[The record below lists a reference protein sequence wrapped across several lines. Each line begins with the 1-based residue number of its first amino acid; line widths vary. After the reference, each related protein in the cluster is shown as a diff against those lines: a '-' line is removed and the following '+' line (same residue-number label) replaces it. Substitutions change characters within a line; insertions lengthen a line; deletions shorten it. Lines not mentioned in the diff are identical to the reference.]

1 MARPDAP
8 IEKIDTMTR
17 AAKLLAMTAGT
28 AIIGLNT
35 APAVAEGTSA
45 GTTISN
51 TATVDYRVGGVDQIE
66 ETASDSFVVD
76 RKVTFVIN
84 RVLDPVTTVAPGQT
98 NTVITF
104 DVTNLSNDTIDL
116 ALAAAQLTGDDF
128 DADNVRIFI
137 GAANAIFDGS
147 QTQSGL
153 IDELPEDETR
163 RVFLVSDIP
172 LGRANGDIANL
183 TLAATAYAGGASGQG
198 ALLTNTAGANTAG
211 LETVLAEA
219 ADAEGG
225 SANDGVFTARG
236 TYEVFAATLSVAK
249 TSRVVEDPVNGT
261 TNPKAIPGAVIEY
274 CIAVS
279 NAAGSA
285 AATNVVVTDVLP
297 DDLTFVAGSIRVDGT
312 LDGSGLCAGGN
323 AAGSI
328 TGRTITA
335 PLSDVAASDTRT
347 AAFRATIN

>member
-1 MARPDAP
+1 
-8 IEKIDTMTR
+8 MTR

-28 AIIGLNT
+28 AIIGLQAT
-35 APAVAEGTSA
+35 PALAEGTRV

-51 TATVDYRVGGVDQIE
+51 TATVDYRVGGIDQTE
-66 ETASDSFVVD
+66 ETASDSFEVD

-84 RVLDPVTTVAPGQT
+84 RVLDPVTVVSPGEA
-98 NTVITF
+98 NAVITF

-128 DADNVRIFI
+128 NADNVRIFI
-137 GAANAIFDGS
+137 GAANAVYDGS
-147 QTQSGL
+147 QTQSSL

-172 LGRANGDIANL
+172 LGRANGAIANL
-183 TLAATAYAGGASGQG
+183 TLAGTAYAGGAPGQG
-198 ALLTNTAGANTAG
+198 ALLTSSAGANTAG
-211 LETVLAEA
+211 VETVLAEA

-225 SANDGVFTARG
+225 SANNGVYTARG
-236 TYEVFAATLSVAK
+236 TYEVSAATLSVAK

-261 TNPKAIPGAVIEY
+261 SNPKAIPGAVVEY

-285 AATNVVVTDVLP
+285 TATNVVVTDVLP
-297 DDLTFVAGSIRVDGT
+297 DDLTFVAGSISVDGA
-312 LDGSGLCAGGN
+312 LDGSGQCTGGVS
-323 AAGSI
+323 AGSI

-335 PLSDVAASDTRT
+335 PLSDVAANDTRT